1 MPGIVKNVAL
11 IPARAGSKRL
21 PGKNVKL
28 LCDSPLIAYTINAA
42 IKSRMFDEIIVSTDS
57 EHIAEIAR
65 QFGATVPVLRP
76 ISLASD
82 SSLDIQWV
90 NHALN
95 DMVKTPLD
103 EVDFV
108 AILRPTNPLRTS
120 KTICKA
126 MDILKSHP
134 WADSLRGMQPA
145 IQNPG
150 KMWIVDSNQEA
161 FPYLPQ
167 IKESTPTHDQ
177 PTQLLP
183 KVWVQNASLE
193 IVKIKALLETNSIS
207 GRRIL
212 SFELPGR
219 EGFDINTQEDWDF
232 LESILIKEKD
242 LLVPPKRIL

>member
-1 MPGIVKNVAL
+1 MLGLVKNIAL

-28 LCDSPLIAYTINAA
+28 LCGVPLISYTISAA
-42 IKSRMFDEIIVSTDS
+42 MNSELFDEIIVSTDS
-57 EHIAEIAR
+57 EYIAEVAK
-65 QFGATVPVLRP
+65 QFGAMVPVLRP
-76 ISLASD
+76 SSLASD
-82 SSLDIQWV
+82 SSLDIQWI

-95 DMVKTPLD
+95 EMVMTPLN
-103 EVDFV
+103 EVNFV
-108 AILRPTNPLRTS
+108 AILRPTNPLRTP

-126 MDILKSHP
+126 MDFLKSHP

-183 KVWVQNASLE
+183 KVWIQNASLE
-193 IVKIKALLETNSIS
+193 IVKMKALLETNSIS

-219 EGFDINTQEDWDF
+219 EGFDINTQDDWDV

-242 LLVPPKRIL
+242 LLVPPKQIL

>member
-1 MPGIVKNVAL
+1 MGGNAKNIAL
-11 IPARAGSKRL
+11 IPARYGSKRL
-21 PGKNVKL
+21 PGKNFKL
-28 LCDSPLIAYTINAA
+28 LKGFPLISYTISTSLN
-42 IKSRMFDEIIVSTDS
+42 SGLFEEIIVSTDS
-57 EHIAEIAR
+57 EHIAEVAI
-65 QFGATVPVLRP
+65 QFGATVPILRP
-76 ISLASD
+76 NEIALD
-82 SSLDIQWV
+82 SSTDIQWI
-90 NHALN
+90 NHALSE
-95 DMVKTPLD
+95 MVKTPLN
-103 EVDFV
+103 EVNFV

-126 MDILKSHP
+126 LDFLESHP

-145 IQNPG
+145 SQNPG

-161 FPYLPQ
+161 FPFLPQ
-167 IKESTPTHDQ
+167 IKGSTPTHDQ

-193 IVKIKALLETNSIS
+193 IVKMKALLETNSIS
-207 GRRIL
+207 GKRIL

-219 EGFDINTQEDWDF
+219 EGFDINTQEDWDV